1 MSFYASKI
9 KIGAYIA
16 KKRSTIKEDGAM
28 DGEWKGMVIDTV
40 PEDRQTTWQQ
50 PIMSDIPADCDIRLR
65 VK

>member
-40 PEDRQTTWQQ
+40 PEDR
-50 PIMSDIPADCDIRLR
+50 
-65 VK
+65 